1 MKVPRDLI
9 TRVTRIEKIIRQI
22 LPEKATP
29 DEIRHAI
36 KCELAEER
44 FNDLI
49 LQWEA
54 DFEAA
59 LNGSHERQ
67 LTEAVDELIGRI
79 KREPVMTT
87 SAFGPRVEA
96 KSHGS
101 VTTLAQVYVTIVENL
116 RDHEIFRIRRGD
128 MDPEGWEPL
137 KPLNEF
143 I

>member
-1 MKVPRDLI
+1 MKVPRDLAD
-9 TRVTRIEKIIRQI
+9 RVIRIEKIIRRS
-22 LPEKATP
+22 LPEKAAP

-49 LQWEA
+49 LRWEA

-59 LNGSHERQ
+59 LSGSHERQ

-79 KREPVMTT
+79 EREPVMMTN
-87 SAFGPRVEA
+87 AWGPRVEA
-96 KSHGS
+96 KPQGS

-116 RDHEIFRIRRGD
+116 RDHEIIHIRRGRT
-128 MDPEGWEPL
+128 DPKGWDPR
-137 KPLNEF
+137 
-143 I
+143 